1 MLMICQEYVVLRDLP
16 CHLDLCITH
25 VQFSYF
31 NSYVAKY
38 YRQIISIKV
47 YKFSFISRFVPL
59 IQLIYILQSKPST
72 KTRVVGTPWCLHPTK
87 TKQKTKNKQNE
98 RTYDSSTRGIIWS
111 GSILYL
117 SKLCFSLQA
126 DHQHQSLQIFFYFT
140 VCSTYSAYLHSS
152 I

>member
-1 MLMICQEYVVLRDLP
+1 MMPRVELSYVRSFCLFFVFCFVLVGWRHHGVPTTLVFKQEYVVLRDLP

-72 KTRVVGTPWCLHPTK
+72 VEFCHRLSFLFGKKKTTCHVFL
-87 TKQKTKNKQNE
+87 
-98 RTYDSSTRGIIWS
+98 
-111 GSILYL
+111 
-117 SKLCFSLQA
+117 
-126 DHQHQSLQIFFYFT
+126 
-140 VCSTYSAYLHSS
+140 
-152 I
+152 